1 MSKASQAAD
10 LRCLSEALSRIEP
23 KADKLPWAS
32 ERPWRTDTH
41 VWVESGVPTIDLHD
55 LGPAL
60 AKAVVE
66 IVSEHGSELK
76 TGAACLITGRGRHS
90 IGRAVL
96 PEVVGDAL
104 HSVAQV
110 HGWRVRQGAAGR
122 IIVITNERLAPRGAT
137 GALGPGFWLG
147 VSVFAVLA
155 IWAAPAVG
163 IVLAAIVV
171 VWMLAARS
179 QSGED

>member
-1 MSKASQAAD
+1 MSKASHAAD
-10 LRCLSEALSRIEP
+10 LRFLSEALSQIEP
-23 KADKLPWAS
+23 KADKLPWAA
-32 ERPWRTDTH
+32 ERPWRTQTH
-41 VWVESGVPTIDLHD
+41 VWVESGIPTIDLHD

-66 IVSEHGSELK
+66 ILAAQGSTLK

-96 PEVVGDAL
+96 PQVVGDAL
-104 HSVAQV
+104 QDVAQPR
-110 HGWRVRQGAAGR
+110 GWRVRHGAAGR

-137 GALGPGFWLG
+137 GALGPGFWVG
-147 VSVFAVLA
+147 VAVFAALA
-155 IWAAPAVG
+155 TWAAPAVG
-163 IVLAAIVV
+163 IVLAAVVV

-179 QSGED
+179 QAGED